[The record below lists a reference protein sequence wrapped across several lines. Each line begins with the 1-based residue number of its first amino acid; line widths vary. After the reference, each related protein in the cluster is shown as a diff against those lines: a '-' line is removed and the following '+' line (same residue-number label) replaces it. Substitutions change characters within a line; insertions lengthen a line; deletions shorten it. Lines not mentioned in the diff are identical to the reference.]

1 MRKLISLSLSAGLL
15 ATSIGAAAAS
25 DVSVWRYTV
34 SECLRAQQ
42 ARDAQARLYHEA
54 SVFEVAPGLD
64 QNSKPLAASD
74 PLYSGDLKAVGDDQ
88 ITGH

>member
-1 MRKLISLSLSAGLL
+1 MRKLIGLSVSAGLL

-42 ARDAQARLYHEA
+42 AQDAQARLYHEA
-54 SVFEVAPGLD
+54 SAFVGLGH
-64 QNSKPLAASD
+64 
-74 PLYSGDLKAVGDDQ
+74 SGDMKAESNDQ
-88 ITGH
+88 RTGQ